1 MEGERKWEII
11 MGAWSV
17 GKTPYNRTAAAW
29 QLSTLKMKNMCES
42 RSSEISV
49 NGAMTVTF
57 CPVTITI
64 GDAMLRFAPC
74 AQDS

>member
-1 MEGERKWEII
+1 MEEERKWLII
-11 MGAWSV
+11 MDAWSAD
-17 GKTPYNRTAAAW
+17 KTPYNRTAAAW

-49 NGAMTVTF
+49 NGAMTATL

-64 GDAMLRFAPC
+64 GAAMLKSAPY
-74 AQDS
+74 AEDS